1 MAFTL
6 LCSELTILSPKGETM
21 KHSKNKHALILGC
34 ILAALSTNQTKAVN
48 SLIGDVDGFGFS
60 STVGLVAANGS
71 PADTDGDGLLEV
83 GEFLPDINQDGITAV
98 NRGDSFDNRDATELA
113 ASNGAEA
120 TDIAMEGSGAAHLRS
135 FTFNFPVPLPGDIDY
150 GVDHFINF
158 VFGDYDV
165 IPAQLIVEGVTV
177 PLSAQSRADDGL
189 IQSAFSTVAWADM
202 LDGEVVIQ
210 IDAPNEPFLAVDY
223 VFLDTDQFA
232 DQDEDGVPD
241 PLDNCPLTPNT
252 DQADSDGDGIG
263 DVCDAINVAL
273 DIKPTSCPN
282 PVNTRSRGVL
292 PVAIVG
298 TDAFI
303 VDELDVTSLALA
315 GVAPLRV
322 SYDDMTSPY
331 FPATPPTDCL
341 DCLSSAP
348 DGNTD
353 LVMHFDKQEV
363 IAALATMLDRPLE
376 DGECIQVYLDG
387 WTLDGQQIIGA
398 DNIHILSKGK
408 K

>member
-1 MAFTL
+1 
-6 LCSELTILSPKGETM
+6 M
-21 KHSKNKHALILGC
+21 KRYKNKHALVLGC
-34 ILAALSTNQTKAVN
+34 VFAALTTYQTKAVN

-83 GEFLPDINQDGITAV
+83 GEFLPDLNQDGITAV
-98 NRGDSFDNRDATELA
+98 NRGDSFDNRDAAELSA
-113 ASNGAEA
+113 TNGAES
-120 TDIAMEGSGAAHLRS
+120 TDIAMEGAGASHLRS
-135 FTFNFPVPLPGDIDY
+135 FTFNFPIPVLGDIDY

-165 IPAQLIVEGVTV
+165 TPAQLIVEGVSV
-177 PLSAQSRADDGL
+177 PLTAQTRADDGL
-189 IQSAFSTVAWADM
+189 IQCAFSTVTWGDM
-202 LDGEVVIQ
+202 LDGEVVVQ

-232 DQDEDGVPD
+232 DQDGDGVPD
-241 PLDNCPLTPNT
+241 PLDNCPFTANA

-263 DVCDAINVAL
+263 DACDAIDVAL

-292 PVAIVG
+292 PVAIAG
-298 TDAFI
+298 TADFSVSE
-303 VDELDVTSLALA
+303 VDVDSLSLA
-315 GVAPLRV
+315 GVAPLRMGYADV
-322 SYDDMTSPY
+322 TSPF
-331 FPATPPTDCL
+331 FPEIPPMDCL

-348 DGNTD
+348 DGVPD
-353 LVMHFDKQEV
+353 LIMHFDKQEV
-363 IAALATMLDRPLE
+363 LTALATMLDRPLE

-387 WTLDGQQIIGA
+387 WTLDGKQIIGA